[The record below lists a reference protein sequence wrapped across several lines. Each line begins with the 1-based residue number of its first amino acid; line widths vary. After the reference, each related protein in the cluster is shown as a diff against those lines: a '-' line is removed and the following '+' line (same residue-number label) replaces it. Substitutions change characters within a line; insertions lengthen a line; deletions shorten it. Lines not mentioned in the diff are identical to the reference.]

1 MSTKFIN
8 LTDKERELIITQLKL
23 TGNTLISTNRTK
35 KALLKKLE
43 KADKRITT
51 QSAKAKGRGLQMWVC
66 NKISALINIPFD
78 NQDDQCLIHCREM
91 GQSGTDVILRRKAIK
106 LFPYSIECK
115 NSESFNLY
123 STISQVEANQAEGT
137 NWLIVH
143 KRKTIKKPI
152 VIMTWEAFEK
162 IFRKTLK
169 S

>member
-1 MSTKFIN
+1 MATKYIN
-8 LTDKERELIITQLKL
+8 LTDKERKLIISQLKL
-23 TGNTLISTNRTK
+23 TGNALTSVIRTK

-51 QSAKAKGRGLQMWVC
+51 RSAKNKGRGLQMWAC
-66 NKISALINIPFD
+66 EKISSITNIPFN

-91 GQSGTDVILRRKAIK
+91 GQRGVDVILRGKPIK
-106 LFPYSIECK
+106 LFPFTTECK
-115 NSESFNLY
+115 NSETFNLY
-123 STISQVEANQAEGT
+123 NTILQVEANLIPGT
-137 NWLIVH
+137 DWLIIH

-169 S
+169 T